1 MSIRVEDALKLP
13 IPERIKLVAEIWDSI
28 AASPEQLDV
37 TAETRELLKQRLK
50 AYRKNPGATSDWQEV
65 RERIEK
71 SGRR

>member
-1 MSIRVEDALKLP
+1 MSIRAEDVLKLP
-13 IPERIKLVAEIWDSI
+13 IPERIKLVADIWDSI

-50 AYRKNPGATSDWQEV
+50 SYRENPGATSDWHEV
-65 RERIEK
+65 RERIEN

>member
-1 MSIRVEDALKLP
+1 MNIRAKDVLNLP
-13 IPERIKLVAEIWDSI
+13 IPERIKLVADIWDSI

-37 TAETRELLKQRLK
+37 TAETRELLEQRLK
-50 AYRKNPGATSDWQEV
+50 AYRENPGATSDWQEV